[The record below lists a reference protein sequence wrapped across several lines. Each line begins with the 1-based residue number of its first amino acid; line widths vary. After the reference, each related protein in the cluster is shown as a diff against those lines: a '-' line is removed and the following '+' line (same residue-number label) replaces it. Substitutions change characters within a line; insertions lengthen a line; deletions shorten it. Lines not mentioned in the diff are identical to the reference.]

1 MPDPVHI
8 EATSKPIKLLQ
19 LVGIGVV
26 LATAAAAVKLHHQIG
41 PRRLVLAASCGAG
54 VWALGRFLAWW
65 KYG

>member
-19 LVGIGVV
+19 LVGVIILIGS
-26 LATAAAAVKLHHQIG
+26 AAAAAKYHREIG

-54 VWALGRFLAWW
+54 VWVLGRFLAWW